1 MSNRG
6 SIVPHNDKITEVK
19 DSFPSN
25 NSKPELEKVI
35 VERIPLYEED
45 FDISKEIKTTQ
56 VYLEKRWINSTKK
69 IEVPVKYEEMFING
83 REFDSFSHK
92 EISQVFSKV
101 KEKISEVLH
110 HEQNEERKGDN
121 STTRQYP
128 HDLEIEML
136 KDDHDQ
142 DTTNKSIDNSG
153 LEQRENEKA
162 LALKPSETSTNT
174 NQIQVSKEDKYLDSD
189 KNGGGAEELVIPI
202 WGEQIIINK
211 QMIKLGEIVI
221 KKTKTL
227 EKRKLEVEVKKEK
240 VTIKYPDG
248 NKEEIM

>member
-1 MSNRG
+1 MS
-6 SIVPHNDKITEVK
+6 K
-19 DSFPSN
+19 
-25 NSKPELEKVI
+25 
-35 VERIPLYEED
+35 
-45 FDISKEIKTTQ
+45 
-56 VYLEKRWINSTKK
+56 
-69 IEVPVKYEEMFING
+69 
-83 REFDSFSHK
+83 
-92 EISQVFSKV
+92 
-101 KEKISEVLH
+101 
-110 HEQNEERKGDN
+110 NEERKGDN
-121 STTRQYP
+121 STGRQYP

-142 DTTNKSIDNSG
+142 DTNNKNIDNSR

-174 NQIQVSKEDKYLDSD
+174 NQIQVSKEDNYLDND
-189 KNGGGAEELVIPI
+189 KNGGGAEEQVIPI